1 MSLLNKLTSD
11 SILSKKN
18 CENLFTQIFDAIKS
32 SVINR
37 ETVLID
43 NFGLFKVERRKMQ
56 TMIDYN
62 RKVVVLLPPKDKI
75 TFEFL
80 NGSTRKEIPASEKMD
95 FPSKK
100 IIAQVSENTKIDEVS
115 VFEFYN
121 ILFEVIREYLDGK
134 RNVNIIEFGKFKINR
149 KNIISFSPAKKFSE
163 KANYNFNNLKTHIV
177 RSLNKDEIKK
187 LYKEGRHYEEEEDF
201 LSEEETEIITETI
214 PESREKLPE
223 TEVKKEP
230 EIPVPVIEEKTD
242 KYEITG
248 DTTLKENLL
257 MEDFDEEDIELKE
270 KITADF
276 KISEELFEQNK
287 EIPELTEEKVKEPRY
302 DIRIIQE
309 LEEAEQL
316 AREKEIIKEEEPED
330 VAAVSEPPEV
340 KIQKPGLEAIEEELL
355 GETYEKTIP
364 PDVTEE
370 PVETIIEEVTE
381 KPSES
386 VTEKPSEPVIEK
398 PLSEPVIEKPT
409 EKPYY
414 KPEKESP
421 ITEKI
426 VTDFEEKIKMFQKK
440 EEEERKSY
448 EKILDKQKI
457 FPGEVSLP
465 KIPVITEPPIEEVKQ
480 INEPEIAFSDTLDKI
495 MKDDED
501 EIEISVMKIEE
512 ETIKPETFPDV
523 TETIIKEETIKPE
536 IISAGI
542 PQDKD
547 ISITQEPP
555 SKTEEAEE
563 IVTDSDDIPI
573 SQIYKKLRYGFPEET
588 VPTEKTVPVESAAPK
603 TSEPV
608 ETISQKTE
616 ITVPPVEMSKEKP
629 VISEEIIPA
638 KPEIDFS
645 VKDDTHIEEGLSYEE
660 KKNKFEEL
668 LKQYSEDFH
677 PEKIT
682 NKFDDDALMDE
693 IKPPVIPVPEKDFDL
708 KITDTPFKPIEES
721 TKVTS
726 ADETLKDIKSFLDD
740 FDKKETSSSNITQTE
755 DKSSPFK
762 KIDDDDFPKSMD
774 DYFEDIKKKLDK
786 KNLTDNDEEV

>member
-11 SILSKKN
+11 STLSKKN

-80 NGSTRKEIPASEKMD
+80 NGSTRKEISAFGKTD

-100 IIAQVSENTKIDEVS
+100 IIARVSENTKIDEVS

-134 RNVNIIEFGKFKINR
+134 RNVNIIEFGKFKISG
-149 KNIISFSPAKKFSE
+149 KNKISFSPAKKFSE

-201 LSEEETEIITETI
+201 LREEETETITETI
-214 PESREKLPE
+214 PEGKVKLPE

-230 EIPVPVIEEKTD
+230 EISVPVIEEKTE

-276 KISEELFEQNK
+276 KISGELFEQKK
-287 EIPELTEEKVKEPRY
+287 EIPELTEEKIKEPRY
-302 DIRIIQE
+302 DIRIIKE

-316 AREKEIIKEEEPED
+316 AREKEIIKEEEPEV
-330 VAAVSEPPEV
+330 VAAVSGPAEV

-364 PDVTEE
+364 PGVTEE

-381 KPSES
+381 KLSEP
-386 VTEKPSEPVIEK
+386 VIEKPSEPVIEK
-398 PLSEPVIEKPT
+398 PS

-414 KPEKESP
+414 TPEKESP

-465 KIPVITEPPIEEVKQ
+465 KTPVITEPPVEEVKQ
-480 INEPEIAFSDTLDKI
+480 ISEPEIAFSDTLDRI

-501 EIEISVMKIEE
+501 EIEIPVMKIEE

-523 TETIIKEETIKPE
+523 TETIIKEEKIKPE

-542 PQDKD
+542 SQDKD
-547 ISITQEPP
+547 ISITQEP
-555 SKTEEAEE
+555 SFKTETAEE
-563 IVTDSDDIPI
+563 ITADADDIPI

-588 VPTEKTVPVESAAPK
+588 APAEKTVPP
-603 TSEPV
+603 
-608 ETISQKTE
+608 I
-616 ITVPPVEMSKEKP
+616 EMSEEKP
-629 VISEEIIPA
+629 VIPEEIIPE
-638 KPEIDFS
+638 KPEMDFS
-645 VKDDTHIEEGLSYEE
+645 VKDDMHIEEGLSYEE

-682 NKFDDDALMDE
+682 NKTDDDTLMDE
-693 IKPPVIPVPEKDFDL
+693 IKPPVIPVPEKDLDL
-708 KITDTPFKPIEES
+708 KITGTPFKPIEES

-726 ADETLKDIKSFLDD
+726 ADETLKDIKSFLDE
-740 FDKKETSSSNITQTE
+740 FDRKETSSSDITQTE

-762 KIDDDDFPKSMD
+762 KIDDNDFPKSMD

-786 KNLTDNDEEV
+786 KNLKDNDEEV